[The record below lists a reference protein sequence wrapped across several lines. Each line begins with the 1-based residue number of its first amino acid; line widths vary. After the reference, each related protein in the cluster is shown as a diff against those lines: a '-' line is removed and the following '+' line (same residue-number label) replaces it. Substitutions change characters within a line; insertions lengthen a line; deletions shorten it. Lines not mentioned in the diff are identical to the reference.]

1 MIPKLLI
8 ILGGILTGIG
18 VIGFAALS
26 FEPFFR
32 AINIV
37 FKRKDDYVFY
47 ETKPGKIL
55 LQKEYRALVRGFSF
69 MLVSGIIL
77 LVLGLY
83 LKSSRTGNDSIFS
96 KDVPG
101 ITTGEEAS
109 QINNPDGT
117 PRGDKYVDEAGN
129 EYAYYIVVTKNDI
142 SVNGIQIS
150 DLNIL
155 KDVLSNIDRTNTVFL
170 VDDFA
175 ASKTFLDV
183 MDLLDECGMRYK
195 TEE

>member
-1 MIPKLLI
+1 MIPTILI
-8 ILGGILTGIG
+8 ILGAVLTGIG
-18 VIGFAALS
+18 LIGFAALT

-47 ETKPGKIL
+47 ETKPGKAL
-55 LQKEYRALVRGFSF
+55 LQKEYKALVGGFSF
-69 MLVSGIIL
+69 MLVVGIIL
-77 LVLGLY
+77 LALGIF
-83 LKSSRTGNDSIFS
+83 LKTSKTGNDSIFA

-101 ITTGEEAS
+101 ITAGEEAS

-117 PRGDKYVDEAGN
+117 ARGEKYIDEAGN
-129 EYAYYIVVTKNDI
+129 EYSYYIVITKNDI
-142 SVNGIQIS
+142 SVNGIAVS
-150 DLNIL
+150 DIEVL

-175 ASKTFLDV
+175 ASKTFEDV
-183 MDLLDECGMRYK
+183 MNLLDQYGMKYK